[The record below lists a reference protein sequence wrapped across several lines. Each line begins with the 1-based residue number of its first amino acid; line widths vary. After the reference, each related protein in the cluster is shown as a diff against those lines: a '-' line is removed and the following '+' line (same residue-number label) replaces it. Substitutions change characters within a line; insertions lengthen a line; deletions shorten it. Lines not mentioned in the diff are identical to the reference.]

1 MLDSPMIDVALGL
14 ILFFLVMSL
23 SVMAAQEWVSSVL
36 KLKGKNLREG
46 IENLVGNEISE
57 KIYNHSL
64 MKTMGTKSL
73 IHKIKSRIFK
83 WKGKKVSDETPRP
96 SYLNS
101 NYFAKILID
110 VIDTNRDVFKEEK
123 TEIQEL
129 TKKISNP
136 QIQKVF
142 QLLNIKAGEGIE
154 AIEGKISGW
163 FDAGMDRVAGL
174 YKRKAQLCSFI
185 ISFVLV
191 IGLNAN
197 AIIIAQELWDND
209 DLRAQTTAIIDQ
221 IEKDNSPSLN
231 KSELLN
237 EINKAKIDFP
247 LGWKNEKFTWS
258 FYWLFQA
265 IIGWFI
271 TIAAISLGAP
281 FWFDLLRKV
290 SNIRKSL
297 KAEGSVPNSQKASST
312 S

>member
-14 ILFFLVMSL
+14 VLFFLVMSL
-23 SVMAAQEWVSSVL
+23 LVTAAQEWVSSFF

-57 KIYNHSL
+57 KIYNHPL

-73 IHKIKSRIFK
+73 CHKLKSLIFK
-83 WKGKKVSDETPRP
+83 KCRKEVKDEIPRP
-96 SYLNS
+96 SYLKS
-101 NYFAKILID
+101 EYFSKILID
-110 VIDTNRDVFKEEK
+110 VIDTNREVFKEEK
-123 TEIQEL
+123 TEVQEL

-142 QLLNIKAGEGIE
+142 QLLNIKADEGIE

-174 YKRKAQLCSFI
+174 YKRKAQMCSFF
-185 ISFVLV
+185 ISCVLV

-197 AIIIAQELWDND
+197 AITIAQELWDND
-209 DLRAQTTAIIDQ
+209 DLRAQTNAIIDQ
-221 IEKDNSPSLN
+221 IEKDNSQSLN
-231 KSELLN
+231 KDELLN

-247 LGWKNEKFTWS
+247 LGWKNEKFTCS

-271 TIAAISLGAP
+271 TIAAVSLGAP

-297 KAEGSVPNSQKASST
+297 KVEKNVPDSQKVSRT
-312 S
+312 P